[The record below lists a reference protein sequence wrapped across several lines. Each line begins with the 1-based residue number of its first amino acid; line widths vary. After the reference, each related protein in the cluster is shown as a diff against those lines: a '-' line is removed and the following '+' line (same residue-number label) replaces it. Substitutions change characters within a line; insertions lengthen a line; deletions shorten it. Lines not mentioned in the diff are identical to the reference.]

1 MQKRK
6 ITVRVLFLLAV
17 IFGFAS
23 AVFAQTTIPA
33 LPKENILS
41 STLPQ
46 TALAVAG
53 SALVLGIVSS
63 IIQPF
68 FVLLAFLPLLFYRQK
83 KRSWGVIYN
92 SITKQP
98 IPYIPVFIFEKKNN
112 RLIVR
117 EKQISTKEGHFGFIV
132 PRGEYFLKVISKQ
145 YIFPSK
151 NIQESSDGR
160 YKNLYFGTPIII
172 VDNDQVVACDIPVD
186 PVVPTQTP
194 FVVLVDN
201 FFEKIRVPTLIVGSA
216 FSLYLVIFFTSVVSI
231 IVFAIYIAIWIL
243 ELLSYF
249 QKTRAYQVIDAK
261 SKDPIASATVK
272 VINKEGEILKIFTT
286 NLFGKFYPLLDAGN
300 FYLEISHKDYETQTR
315 EITVGGNG
323 KIKGEK
329 ILLERSAKKPESV

>member
-1 MQKRK
+1 
-6 ITVRVLFLLAV
+6 LLVV

-23 AVFAQTTIPA
+23 AAFAQTTIPA

-53 SALVLGIVSS
+53 SALVLGIISL

-83 KRSWGVIYN
+83 KRSWGVVYN

-98 IPYIPVFIFEKKNN
+98 VPYIPVFIVEKKNN
-112 RLIVR
+112 RLIIR
-117 EKQISTKEGHFGFIV
+117 EKQISTKEGRFGFIV

-145 YIFPSK
+145 YVFPSK

-160 YKNLYFGTPIII
+160 YQSLYFGTPIII
-172 VDNDQVVACDIPVD
+172 IDNDQVVACNIPVD
-186 PVVPTQTP
+186 PVVPTRTP
-194 FVVLVDN
+194 FAVLADHLLDKV
-201 FFEKIRVPTLIVGSA
+201 RVPALIVGSA
-216 FSLYLVIFFTSVVSI
+216 FSLYLVVFFTSVVSI
-231 IVFAIYIAIWIL
+231 MVFAVYIIVWIL
-243 ELLSYF
+243 EFLSYF
-249 QKTRAYQVIDAK
+249 QKTRAYQIIDAK

-272 VINKEGEILKIFTT
+272 VINKEGKILKVSMT

-300 FYLEISHKDYETQTR
+300 FYLEISHKDYKTQTR
-315 EITVGGNG
+315 EITVGRNG
-323 KIKGEK
+323 KIKGGK
-329 ILLERSAKKPESV
+329 ILLERSAQKSKPV